1 VPLTHGNFAAL
12 SRLVTSPRTR
22 TWVFLAVAA
31 LVTAIAAALTF
42 RRAITPW
49 STLPDSDYWGNI
61 SGIVTE
67 SGVRLGLD
75 TLLRHNNEHI
85 VVIPKL
91 VYAANYLVTSG
102 SNTGLIVYSL
112 AVGIAITALL
122 LFLARKLLIDMPW
135 RLLLCALLFPLVMFS
150 AKLTHSYFLG
160 MSGSI
165 WLTADL
171 FVILSAAALARAVT
185 VESSSWLLLSLL
197 AALIGV
203 LAYSTAIY
211 MLIVLVIVCAAKL
224 LRPKLPGPSSR
235 PVLLGIAMIALL
247 VLGLG
252 AAFRNAPKAKPDF
265 AFDIIGLVEFVLIY
279 LGNAFT
285 TGPMRLVAGLV
296 ILGAGV
302 ASIWRLAAERRI
314 KETLLWVVLFFFAP
328 FNALM
333 TGIGRLGYGVKIAAT
348 SRYQSVTAIT
358 LIAMIVLVLAAL
370 PKTASSR
377 RERLWRNVA
386 FGTLLA
392 CAAIIAIDRSYVA
405 NYTARNERKVVAE
418 IAMRQGIEGSQ
429 HLKAATPAFGQLDR
443 ALPVL
448 RAAKHAPFHW
458 RSRCEGMLGQTIAEP
473 AGPVVGRIET
483 SSAYKVSHG
492 DGRALELS
500 GFAQRNGVT
509 AECIVLVDG
518 THTAI
523 GAGAPIVKR
532 PDVEQAA
539 GSSLCLAGWK
549 GVAAAPKAMP
559 VCALALFPG
568 EDELRPLDGCQ
579 TVGDIPATR

>member
-1 VPLTHGNFAAL
+1 MHRALAAVL
-12 SRLVTSPRTR
+12 HLAESRRVRGPA
-22 TWVFLAVAA
+22 VLAVAA
-31 LVTAIAAALTF
+31 LITTVTAALTF

-49 STLPDSDYWGNI
+49 STLADSDYWGNI
-61 SGIVTE
+61 SGILTDA
-67 SGVRLGLD
+67 GVRLSLD
-75 TLLRHNNEHI
+75 QLFRHNNEHI

-102 SNTGLIVYSL
+102 SNTGLIAYSL
-112 AVGIAITALL
+112 AVGVAITALL
-122 LFLARKLLIDMPW
+122 LFLARVILIDTPW

-160 MSGSI
+160 MSGTI

-171 FVILSAAALARAVT
+171 LVILSAAALARAVAA
-185 VESSSWLLLSLL
+185 ESSNWLLLSLL
-197 AALIGV
+197 TALFGV

-211 MLIVLVIVCAAKL
+211 MLIVLVIFCAAKL

-235 PVLLGIAMIALL
+235 PALLGTAMAALL
-247 VLGLG
+247 ALGLG

-265 AFDIIGLVEFVLIY
+265 AFDIMGLAEFILVY

-285 TGPMRLVAGLV
+285 TGPLRLVAGLA

-314 KETLLWVVLFFFAP
+314 EETLLWVILFFFAP

-358 LIAMIVLVLAAL
+358 LIAMIVLVLASL
-370 PKTASSR
+370 PKIASSR
-377 RERLWRNVA
+377 RERLWRNLA
-386 FGTLLA
+386 FGALLA
-392 CAAIIAIDRSYVA
+392 SAATIAVDRSYVA
-405 NYTARNERKVVAE
+405 NYMARNERKVVAE
-418 IAMRQGIEGSQ
+418 IAIRQGIAGSQ
-429 HLKAATPAFGQLDR
+429 HLKAATPASGQLDR
-443 ALPVL
+443 IIPAL

-473 AGPVVGRIET
+473 TGQAVGRVET
-483 SSAYKVSHG
+483 ASLYKVSHG
-492 DGRALELS
+492 RRQALELS
-500 GFAQRNGVT
+500 GFAQRGGVT

-518 THTAI
+518 NRTAI
-523 GAGAPIVKR
+523 GAGAPVVKR
-532 PDVEQAA
+532 PDVEQATA
-539 GSSLCLAGWK
+539 RSLCLAGWK
-549 GVAAAPKAMP
+549 GVAAPPKAMP
-559 VCALALFPG
+559 VCAFALFPG
-568 EDELRPLDGCQ
+568 EDELWPLDGCR
-579 TVGDIPATR
+579 TVGDSPAMR

>member
-1 VPLTHGNFAAL
+1 
-12 SRLVTSPRTR
+12 
-22 TWVFLAVAA
+22 
-31 LVTAIAAALTF
+31 
-42 RRAITPW
+42 
-49 STLPDSDYWGNI
+49 
-61 SGIVTE
+61 
-67 SGVRLGLD
+67 
-75 TLLRHNNEHI
+75 
-85 VVIPKL
+85 
-91 VYAANYLVTSG
+91 
-102 SNTGLIVYSL
+102 
-112 AVGIAITALL
+112 
-122 LFLARKLLIDMPW
+122 M
-135 RLLLCALLFPLVMFS
+135 
-150 AKLTHSYFLG
+150 
-160 MSGSI
+160 
-165 WLTADL
+165 
-171 FVILSAAALARAVT
+171 
-185 VESSSWLLLSLL
+185 
-197 AALIGV
+197 

-211 MLIVLVIVCAAKL
+211 MLIVLVIFCAAKL

-235 PVLLGIAMIALL
+235 PVLLGTAMAALL

-285 TGPMRLVAGLV
+285 TGPLRLVAGLV
-296 ILGAGV
+296 ILGAGI

-314 KETLLWVVLFFFAP
+314 KETLLWVILFFFAP

-377 RERLWRNVA
+377 REILLRNVA
-386 FGTLLA
+386 FGALLA
-392 CAAIIAIDRSYVA
+392 CAAVIAIDRSYVA

-418 IAMRQGIEGSQ
+418 IAMRQGIEGNQ
-429 HLKAATPAFGQLDR
+429 HLKAVTPAFGQLDR

-473 AGPVVGRIET
+473 AGPAVGRIET
-483 SSAYKVSHG
+483 SSSYKVSHG

-500 GFAQRNGVT
+500 GFAERNGVT

-518 THTAI
+518 TRTAI
-523 GAGAPIVKR
+523 GAGHPSSNVPMWNR
-532 PDVEQAA
+532 RRA
-539 GSSLCLAGWK
+539 GRFLPAGR
-549 GVAAAPKAMP
+549 ASRQSPKAMP

-568 EDELRPLDGCQ
+568 ENELAPLDGCQ
-579 TVGDIPATR
+579 TVGESLRRANAASPALAGAGPSTNI